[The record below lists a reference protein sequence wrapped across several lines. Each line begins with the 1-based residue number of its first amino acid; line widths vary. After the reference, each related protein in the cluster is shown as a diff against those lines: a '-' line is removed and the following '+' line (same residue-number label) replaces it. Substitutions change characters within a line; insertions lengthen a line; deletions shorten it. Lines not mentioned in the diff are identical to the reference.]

1 MSNMALSAHHVATV
15 IRARQPSIGTK
26 KLHKLLYYCQGHHL
40 AHFGEPL
47 FTESISAWDMGP
59 VVGELWFAEKHRP
72 PPPETVEL
80 SEGELNTVGY
90 VLSRYGALTGQDL
103 ENLTHSEAPWKLADS
118 SREPG
123 QSVRIKAEWLTEYFR
138 TAGAASDD
146 SEIPLPR
153 DAVREWLSDADARRK
168 EAAQRDDIDAL
179 RAWMRS
185 HG

>member
-1 MSNMALSAHHVATV
+1 MTLSAHHVASV
-15 IRARQPSIGTK
+15 IRARQPGIGTK

-47 FTESISAWDMGP
+47 FTETVSAWDMGP
-59 VVGELWFAEKHRP
+59 VVGELWFAEKHQP
-72 PPPETVEL
+72 PSRESVEL
-80 SEGELNTVGY
+80 SEGELNTIGY

-103 ENLTHSEAPWKLADS
+103 ENLTHSETPWKLADS

-123 QSVRIKAEWLTEYFR
+123 QSVRIKPEWLTEYFR

-146 SEIPLPR
+146 SDIPLPR
-153 DAVREWLSDADARRK
+153 EAMREWLSDAEARRE